1 MLTPKIEILKIQID
15 RAEANNK
22 TFKARWLYG
31 KLLWATCNL
40 VIQDILKEIK
50 QGVKS
55 G

>member
-1 MLTPKIEILKIQID
+1 MLTSKIEILKAEIEL
-15 RAEANNK
+15 AEANDK
-22 TFKARWLYG
+22 TFRARWLYG

-40 VIQDILKEIK
+40 VIQDIIKEIK

>member
-1 MLTPKIEILKIQID
+1 MLTPKIEVLKAQIE
-15 RAEANNK
+15 RAEADNK
-22 TFKARWLYG
+22 TFKTKWLYG

-40 VIQDILKEIK
+40 VIQDIINEIK